1 MKTSKRLLSYFI
13 PYWKRILSGII
24 VTVLVGFCETIF
36 ASGCGI
42 LVNGLTTISASVRE
56 GRGIFGD
63 ITIGYDRIRTF
74 NITISGYNEALY
86 FVLIIGL
93 FILGLVIVKSILI
106 YAKEYLMASVTQKVL
121 RTIRVNLYSHIIYLP
136 MLFFDR
142 EKTGSMMN
150 KITYDVSNIENS
162 FSTCVT
168 IIQSILFTVIFI
180 GYMFFIQWQLTLM
193 AIVMFPVSGYVIKL
207 FSTKFRVINKKL
219 TEHLS
224 EVNSYIL
231 EALSSIKIVKAYTKE
246 DYEKKRFRDKMDKH
260 YYFSIKSVKL
270 TAFLKPINEI
280 ISLGGMILIIGFAGY
295 RMVTGQMNMGELTAF
310 LVLLTMA
317 YKPVK
322 GLGDAPNVVQRALAS
337 ADNIFSLIDR
347 ELESTPT
354 MNGKLDIGKI
364 KGEIIFDGVNFT
376 YNGKDIV
383 LKDMSF
389 KVQPGETVALVG
401 LSGAGKSTIIN
412 LILKFYIPSGG
423 KIFVDGMD
431 IRDITIKSLRSQIGV
446 VPQETLL
453 FSGTVLENI
462 KYGNLD
468 ATDDDVINAAKA
480 ANAHIFIENL
490 PDHYQTEI
498 GERGVKLSGGE
509 RQRISIARAIL
520 SNPRILVLDEATSN
534 LDSESELLIRE
545 ATDTLM
551 KNRTSFVIAH
561 RLSTVLNADK
571 ILVIDK
577 GKIVQSGK
585 HQDLVNQ
592 KGIYKSLYNQQFYSL
607 RNEST
612 T

>member
-1 MKTSKRLLSYFI
+1 
-13 PYWKRILSGII
+13 
-24 VTVLVGFCETIF
+24 
-36 ASGCGI
+36 
-42 LVNGLTTISASVRE
+42 
-56 GRGIFGD
+56 
-63 ITIGYDRIRTF
+63 
-74 NITISGYNEALY
+74 
-86 FVLIIGL
+86 
-93 FILGLVIVKSILI
+93 
-106 YAKEYLMASVTQKVL
+106 
-121 RTIRVNLYSHIIYLP
+121 
-136 MLFFDR
+136 
-142 EKTGSMMN
+142 
-150 KITYDVSNIENS
+150 
-162 FSTCVT
+162 
-168 IIQSILFTVIFI
+168 
-180 GYMFFIQWQLTLM
+180 
-193 AIVMFPVSGYVIKL
+193 
-207 FSTKFRVINKKL
+207 
-219 TEHLS
+219 
-224 EVNSYIL
+224 
-231 EALSSIKIVKAYTKE
+231 
-246 DYEKKRFRDKMDKH
+246 
-260 YYFSIKSVKL
+260 
-270 TAFLKPINEI
+270 
-280 ISLGGMILIIGFAGY
+280 
-295 RMVTGQMNMGELTAF
+295 
-310 LVLLTMA
+310 
-317 YKPVK
+317 
-322 GLGDAPNVVQRALAS
+322 
-337 ADNIFSLIDR
+337 
-347 ELESTPT
+347 
-354 MNGKLDIGKI
+354 
-364 KGEIIFDGVNFT
+364 
-376 YNGKDIV
+376 
-383 LKDMSF
+383 
-389 KVQPGETVALVG
+389 
-401 LSGAGKSTIIN
+401 
-412 LILKFYIPSGG
+412 LKFYIPSGG